1 MITNNWVIL
10 GRNGEVRGRITPEG
24 PTNIHVCGWT
34 PGGDSFF
41 YLEQSEEQ
49 RRVPLLRF
57 FAAETLE
64 PLEVV
69 PLDPAV
75 LVPYEQDVGT
85 SVERDRY
92 SLPMTS
98 GALGVGRLLDEWSF
112 SSMAEPGGR
121 LLLAATR
128 PSSAAPGQFEEQ
140 WVSVE
145 ITD

>member
-1 MITNNWVIL
+1 MITDNWVIL
-10 GRNGEVRGRITPEG
+10 RGNGEVRGRIAPEG
-24 PTNIHVCGWT
+24 PTNVDVCGWT
-34 PGGDSFF
+34 PSGDSFF
-41 YLEQSEEQ
+41 YLEQSEEE
-49 RRVPLLRF
+49 RVPLLRF

-64 PLEVV
+64 RLVDV

-75 LVPYEQDVGT
+75 LLPYEQVVGT
-85 SVERDRY
+85 SVDHDGY

-112 SSMAEPGGR
+112 SSMSDPGGR

-128 PSSAAPGQFEEQ
+128 PSSSSPAQFEEQ